1 MKFRSLFQKRSIRT
15 MLAGAV
21 GLVLLSG
28 CATAPVTG
36 RSQLLLVSEGQEI
49 ALGVQAYTQFLSEV
63 KLSQN
68 QEITTMVNRV
78 GMKIAQ
84 AANKPAYN
92 WEFTVVD
99 DDKTVNAFALPG
111 GKIVV
116 YTGILPYTKDEAGM
130 AFLIGHEVAHVIARH
145 GGERMSQAL
154 LVQLGE
160 ESLRIALA
168 NKSPE
173 TIQAI
178 SMGYGL
184 ATTVGVMLPFSRTH
198 EYEADRIGL
207 ILMAKAGYDP
217 NAAPAF
223 FERMLE
229 DSSKKAPPEFLS
241 THPADASRIRELYAL
256 IPEALQYYDK

>member
-1 MKFRSLFQKRSIRT
+1 
-15 MLAGAV
+15 MLPAV
-21 GLVLLSG
+21 LMLVPA
-28 CATAPVTG
+28 CATAPITG
-36 RSQLLLVSEGQEI
+36 RSQLLLVSEAQEI
-49 ALGVQAYTQFLSEV
+49 ALGMQAYNQFLSEV
-63 KLSQN
+63 KISQDP
-68 QEITTMVNRV
+68 QITAMVTRV
-78 GMKIAQ
+78 GTRIAR
-84 AANKPAYN
+84 AADKPAYN
-92 WEFTVVD
+92 WTFTVVD
-99 DDKTVNAFALPG
+99 EDKTVNAFALPG

-160 ESLRIALA
+160 EGLRVALS

-178 SMGYGL
+178 SLGYGL
-184 ATTVGVMLPFSRTH
+184 ATTIGVMLPFSRTH

-217 NAAPAF
+217 NEAPAF
-223 FERMLE
+223 FERMLK
-229 DSSKKAPPEFLS
+229 DSSKASPPEFLS
-241 THPADASRIRELYAL
+241 THPADASRIRELYGL
-256 IPEALQYYDK
+256 IPEALQYYKK